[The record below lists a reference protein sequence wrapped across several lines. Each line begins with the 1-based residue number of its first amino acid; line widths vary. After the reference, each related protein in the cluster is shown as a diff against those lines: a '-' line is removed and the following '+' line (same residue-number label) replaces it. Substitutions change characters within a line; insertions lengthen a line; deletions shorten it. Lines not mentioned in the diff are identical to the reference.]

1 MFSKGHKI
9 NVGRKNPNAGR
20 KPAIRKRIRAVF
32 EELLPDCE
40 AEVAKLALQ
49 STNERVRLEA
59 CLYIRDCVKGRPHQ
73 SQDLRIKGELVFRA
87 EDYALAIRQADIEEQ
102 KLLAEG
108 RDGIQGQGE
117 AEKLPEAV
125 TPSIDADGN
134 AIPDY

>member
-40 AEVAKLALQ
+40 AEVAKLAFQ

-59 CLYIRDCVKGRPHQ
+59 CQYIRDCVRGRPHQ
-73 SQDLRIKGELVFRA
+73 SQDLRIKGELVFKA

-102 KLLAEG
+102 KLLAEVVT
-108 RDGIQGQGE
+108 DGIERASQEGLSEGLHE
-117 AEKLPEAV
+117 ELPASKEGV
-125 TPSIDADGN
+125 
-134 AIPDY
+134 